1 MTTAWLLPIVT
12 LIVCSS
18 SAGVLANALKEYS
31 ISNALIT
38 VIVDI
43 FIVTVGFT
51 LSFIIFTIYFER
63 LFVHGLPKGPSALT
77 VFLPLGP
84 TGQAGFAV
92 VLIGQNLNNLLPA
105 ERSSSTFLSW
115 PYTGEV
121 LYVLCICI
129 AFLLWTLATMFLFFA
144 LMTVASTLRKTHIA
158 FTPNFWGLVFP
169 NVR

>member
-1 MTTAWLLPIVT
+1 MTTAWLLPVVT

-18 SAGVLANALKEYS
+18 NAGVLANALKEYS
-31 ISNALIT
+31 LSNALIT
-38 VIVDI
+38 VIIDI

-51 LSFIIFTIYFER
+51 LSFIIFTIYFQR
-63 LFVHGLPKGPSALT
+63 LIVYGLPEGPSALT

-92 VLIGQNLNNLLPA
+92 VLIGQNLNDLLPA

-115 PYTGEV
+115 PYTGQV
-121 LYVLCICI
+121 LYVLCISI

-144 LMTVASTLRKTHIA
+144 LMAIASTLRKTRIA